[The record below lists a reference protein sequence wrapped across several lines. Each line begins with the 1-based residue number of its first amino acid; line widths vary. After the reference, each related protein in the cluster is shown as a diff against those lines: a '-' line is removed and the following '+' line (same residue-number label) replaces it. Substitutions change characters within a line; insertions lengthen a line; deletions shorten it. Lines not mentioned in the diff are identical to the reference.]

1 MLIWLHDEAL
11 RADHP
16 VFASAPDARAVFVW
30 DDALFTDME
39 YGFKKLV
46 FIYEALTELP
56 VDIIKGSTV
65 SVLRDLAS
73 GEEIHTPTTSNP
85 HLAKIMVDLGRDHTV
100 TKVADDPFVRL
111 NATPD
116 LKRFF
121 RYWNKAKKSAMQSHG
136 GMADLFEG

>member
-16 VFASAPDARAVFVW
+16 VFAAAPQARAVFIW
-30 DDALFTDME
+30 DDALFQKMD

-56 VDIIKGSTV
+56 VDIIAGPTLD
-65 SVLRDLAS
+65 VLRDLAE
-73 GEEIHTPTTSNP
+73 GDDIFTPQSSNP
-85 HLAKIMVDLGRDHTV
+85 HLVSIMAELSRDHSLH
-100 TKVADDPFVRL
+100 KVADDAFVRL
-111 NATPD
+111 NAKPD

-121 RYWNKAKKSAMQSHG
+121 RYWNKARKSAMQPHG